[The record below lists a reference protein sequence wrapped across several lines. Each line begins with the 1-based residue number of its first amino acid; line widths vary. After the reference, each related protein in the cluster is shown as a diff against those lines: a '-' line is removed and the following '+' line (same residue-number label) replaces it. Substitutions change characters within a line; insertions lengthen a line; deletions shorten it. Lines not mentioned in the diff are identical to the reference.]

1 MSAPMIKFKRVSLNR
16 VILAKT
22 SPDYVT
28 VYWAKYFH
36 DDGTLAFEE
45 RLNFNEAAKL
55 VAKDNLTDKLN
66 SL

>member
-1 MSAPMIKFKRVSLNR
+1 MSVPIVKFKRVSLNR

-45 RLNFNEAAKL
+45 KLDLNEVAKL
-55 VAKDNLTDKLN
+55 VAEDKMR
-66 SL
+66 